1 MKRFIPTLLPA
12 LIPTLFGV
20 ALAIFATP
28 ALADLVINEARTD
41 QSGTDDDEYFEL
53 YADGMS
59 FADLSS
65 YTYIVIGDGAAAAGS
80 GVIENV
86 TALSGSL
93 NAGEFLLVAED
104 SDTFGAAADIIAT
117 LNFENG
123 DNVTHMLVQDFTGSN
138 GQDLDT
144 NDDGVLD
151 ATPWSAIID
160 DFAIAEFLGDLVYS
174 TNLVTTGNG
183 FQAAHAY
190 RDVDGTAGTWQVG
203 AFDPL
208 NGNDTP
214 GSTNNPSSVPE
225 PGTATLIGL
234 AFLAFGFVRFRK

>member
-1 MKRFIPTLLPA
+1 MKRFLPT
-12 LIPTLFGV
+12 IFSV
-20 ALAIFATP
+20 ALALLATP
-28 ALADLVINEARTD
+28 ALADLVINEARID
-41 QSGTDDDEYFEL
+41 QSGSDLDEYFEL

-59 FADLSS
+59 FGDLSS
-65 YTYIVIGDGAAAAGS
+65 YTYIVIGDSPGGGA

-104 SDTFGAAADIIAT
+104 GDTFGAAADIIAT

-160 DFAIAEFLGDLVYS
+160 DFALFEFLGDPVYS
-174 TNLVTTGNG
+174 TNTITTGGG
-183 FQAAHAY
+183 FSAAHVY
-190 RDVDGTAGTWQVG
+190 RDVDGAAGAWQIG

-214 GSTNNPSSVPE
+214 GSTNNPSSIPE

-234 AFLAFGFVRFRK
+234 AFLALGFVRFRK